1 MSTSLPRSA
10 IVVLQSLTYDGPM
23 TPRELL
29 ERVDLAPRTVTFAL
43 RTLFEEEIIGKT
55 PNLMDMRQPI
65 YHVNMKRIRELQLQ
79 FDVDQVSRLNP
90 SFRHQSGPSGSFN
103 R

>member
-10 IVVLQSLTYDGPM
+10 IVVLRRLKSDGPM

-29 ERVDLAPRTVTFAL
+29 ERVDLAPRTLTFAL
-43 RTLFEEEIIGKT
+43 RMLFDERIVSKK

-65 YHVNMKRIRELQLQ
+65 YHVNMKRVRELHIQ
-79 FDVDQVSRLNP
+79 FGTDRVSQLNP
-90 SFRHQSGPSGSFN
+90 SMRHTGPSGSFN